1 MVPPGAACRHAKVSA
16 ASIASRRA
24 FGNPGA
30 FASRDRSGMSVAV
43 DSASSVDRWSDML
56 VWPTSFRPFMAA
68 QILDWFRAQAELT
81 AALLGF
87 VVGFVTSM
95 PVAGPVSLLVF
106 GRGLQGRGRSGI
118 YLALGSAIAESM
130 YAYLAFWGF
139 SALLATYAWI
149 EPLSRA
155 LTAVLLVALGVRF
168 ARMRTAAAPSDGE
181 QAVVRKV
188 GSKRSFL
195 LGLTITALN
204 PTLIATWSVVVAAI
218 HSFDVVAFGA
228 ALALPFAIGVAFGS
242 AAWFAVLLALL
253 RRYKAHF
260 PAETLDRTLRV
271 MGIFAV
277 LVGLYFGVKFVLY
290 FQK

>member
-1 MVPPGAACRHAKVSA
+1 MLAQPGIVS
-16 ASIASRRA
+16 
-24 FGNPGA
+24 
-30 FASRDRSGMSVAV
+30 SGM
-43 DSASSVDRWSDML
+43 
-56 VWPTSFRPFMAA
+56 AA
-68 QILDWFRAQAELT
+68 PILDWFRAQAELT

-118 YLALGSAIAESM
+118 YLAFGSAIAESM

-139 SALLATYAWI
+139 SALLARYAWI

-155 LTAVLLVALGVRF
+155 LTAVLLTALGVRF
-168 ARMRTAAAPSDGE
+168 ARMRTAAPSGE
-181 QAVVRKV
+181 GPVVRKV

-204 PTLIATWSVVVAAI
+204 PTLIATWSVVVAAL
-218 HSFDVVAFGA
+218 HSFDVVAFGSE
-228 ALALPFAIGVAFGS
+228 LAFPFALGVAFGS
-242 AAWFAVLLALL
+242 AAWFGVLLWLL

-260 PAETLDRTLRV
+260 PAATLDRTLRV
-271 MGIFAV
+271 MGVFAV
-277 LVGLYFGVKFVLY
+277 LIGLYFGVRFILY